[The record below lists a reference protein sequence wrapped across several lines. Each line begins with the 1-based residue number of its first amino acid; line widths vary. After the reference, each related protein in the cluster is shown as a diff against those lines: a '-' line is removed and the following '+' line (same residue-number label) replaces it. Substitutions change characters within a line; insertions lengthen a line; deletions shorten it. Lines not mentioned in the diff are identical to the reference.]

1 MTPAE
6 LSTMLVPQHTALLV
20 VDVQNDFGDKAGVM
34 GGFGL
39 DLSSVDA
46 AVDRMQALLDAAH
59 QAGVTV
65 FLVRLQTTAS
75 RDSQAANLRR
85 ARMGRTV
92 SESGRVC
99 REGRWGAEF
108 YRIEPKAG
116 DIEVSKWRYSAFGGT
131 GLELQLR
138 SRGIDTLLVCG
149 LTTECCVETT
159 ARDAFALDYHVF
171 VPSDAC
177 TAYDPQMH
185 RYSLQSMATN
195 FAIIVDTA
203 TVVSAWAGA
212 GAKAE

>member
-6 LSTMLVPQHTALLV
+6 LSPMLEPKRTALLV
-20 VDVQNDFGDKAGVM
+20 IDVQNDFGDKAGVM

-59 QAGVTV
+59 AGGVTV
-65 FLVRLQTTAS
+65 FLVRLQTTAA

-92 SESGRVC
+92 DENGRVC

-108 YRIEPKAG
+108 YRIEPRPG

-138 SRGIDTLLVCG
+138 SRAIDTLVLSG

-195 FAIIVDTA
+195 FAIITDTA
-203 TVVSAWAGA
+203 SVVAAWAP
-212 GAKAE
+212 